1 MPADTVD
8 QNHANAGRDLIG
20 GNVYQTSI
28 ILPAI
33 DTEISQAEL
42 ETLVKKLQVAID
54 DNDTINHMVRSMEY
68 FHRKREA
75 KDGIVG
81 LEAKLTKGGRE
92 THRDD
97 AIDQKLEFE
106 RLLEEWSYYASAQE
120 ILAHLLVHVQRN
132 FMLVAN
138 PHLEDVPPH
147 VLDQIVDQ
155 QVLGPILAKCAKIPQ
170 FEVNLNVALGMLYWL
185 AEQCYVKWHK

>member
-8 QNHANAGRDLIG
+8 QNHASAGRDLVA
-20 GNVYQTSI
+20 GNVFKTSI
-28 ILPAI
+28 VLPAI
-33 DTEISQAEL
+33 DTEVSQAAL
-42 ETLVKKLQVAID
+42 ETWVKQLQEAIED
-54 DNDTINHMVRSMEY
+54 SDTISHMVRSMEY
-68 FHRKREA
+68 FHRKRA
-75 KDGIVG
+75 AADGIVG
-81 LEAKLTKGGRE
+81 LEAKLKEGGRE
-92 THRDD
+92 AHQDD

-120 ILAHLLVHVQRN
+120 ILAYLLAKIQRN

-147 VLDQIVDQ
+147 TLDQVVDQ
-155 QVLGPILAKCAKIPQ
+155 QVLGPIIAECAKIPQ

-185 AEQCYVKWHK
+185 AEQCYVRWHK